1 MNGYLKRFVN
11 ANAKHL
17 HLSRKWFMQ
26 STNVDASVWV
36 DVVNN
41 KMMLLWVSNDIER
54 MLNVIRVSF
63 VVEDCKNML

>member
-11 ANAKHL
+11 ANALHL

-41 KMMLLWVSNDIER
+41 KMMLLWVSNDI
-54 MLNVIRVSF
+54 
-63 VVEDCKNML
+63 